1 MNIYITERGL
11 FSNDAHDYPVSHQNP
26 VSRVNSI
33 PKVTDEVSVIRE
45 TEKNFVAENTP
56 AYNVSI
62 SSMGK
67 AAVMSMNSI
76 KEGFDSYYKSLLN
89 PLEDTETATGTSSEE
104 PSGIYGEDKEEDTKA
119 VTDVA
124 SEDDSILT
132 AYDNASIDETVPVAE
147 LQEEESVIGIEE
159 VDDLESVSDETKP
172 LGVMKDFEEE
182 LDVTSDMK
190 AVYDDEAED
199 NKLVKDV
206 QEVTSA
212 IKDDPVMKQAI
223 AAYNYQMAF
232 QFNTQLTQ

>member
-76 KEGFDSYYKSLLN
+76 KEGFDDYYKSLLDN
-89 PLEDTETATGTSSEE
+89 TEDNGFVTDTSSKAAAD
-104 PSGIYGEDKEEDTKA
+104 IYGEDQEEDTLS
-119 VTDVA
+119 VTDEA

-132 AYDNASIDETVPVAE
+132 AYDNASVDETVPVAE